1 MLGRARV
8 LGLSGGHWLGLLAA
22 VVAVIE
28 LWLAVSRTSFYV
40 HVAVRNAKAPPLLV
54 RDADVDPFA
63 NFDPTL
69 AMVAAQRAIP
79 LDATYTIVYG
89 GEQPGRKMV
98 PGFAKTV
105 YRLWLLPRKYTT
117 DIHKA
122 QWALTYFKSSE
133 FLGVPYRKEI
143 GLGPG
148 VNAVELGPPARR

>member
-1 MLGRARV
+1 MV
-8 LGLSGGHWLGLLAA
+8 LAA
-22 VVAVIE
+22 LVVLIE
-28 LWLAVSRTSFYV
+28 LWLAVSRTSFYA
-40 HVAVRNAKAPPLLV
+40 HIGARNLKAAPLLV

-63 NFDPTL
+63 YFDPTL

-79 LDATYTIVYG
+79 RDATYTIVYG

-105 YRLWLLPRKYTT
+105 YRLWLLPRRYTT

-148 VNAVELGPPARR
+148 VNAVELGPPRK

>member
-1 MLGRARV
+1 V
-8 LGLSGGHWLGLLAA
+8 LAA
-22 VVAVIE
+22 VVVLIE
-28 LWLAVSRTSFYV
+28 LWLAVSRTSFYA
-40 HVAVRNAKAPPLLV
+40 HVGARNLRAAQLLV

-63 NFDPTL
+63 YFDPTL

-79 LDATYTIVYG
+79 RNATYTIVYG

-98 PGFAKTV
+98 PGFAKSV
-105 YRLWLLPRKYTT
+105 YRLWLVPRKYTT

-148 VNAVELGPPARR
+148 VNAVELGPRGK